1 MRSVTDPVLAS
12 IVERRPLDDRES
24 SSRDFTIEALRRL
37 DRPYDRDA
45 DPTHVTGSALV
56 IGPRGVLLHRHKK
69 LGIWLQPGGHVD
81 SGESPWEAARREAG
95 EETGLTFAPWP
106 DIPQLIHM
114 DVHSGGGGHIHLDLR
129 YLLATDGDD
138 EPSPEPGE
146 SPEVRW
152 FSWDEAVLVADPG
165 LKGLI
170 LATHPRENDAASGER
185 RASSVPGEGGAG
197 EPPG

>member
-1 MRSVTDPVLAS
+1 MSVTEAVLAS
-12 IVERRPLDDRES
+12 VVERRPLDDRES
-24 SSRDFTIEALRRL
+24 SSRDFTLQALRRL
-37 DRPYDRDA
+37 ERPYDRYA

-81 SGESPWEAARREAG
+81 IGESPWEAARREAG
-95 EETGLTFAPWP
+95 EETGLAFAPWQDVP
-106 DIPQLIHM
+106 RLIHM

-129 YLLATDGDD
+129 YLLAALGDD
-138 EPSPEPGE
+138 EPSPGPGE

-152 FSWDEAVLVADPG
+152 FSWDDAMLVADPG
-165 LKGLI
+165 LKALI
-170 LATHPRENDAASGER
+170 HATRPWEGEAASGE
-185 RASSVPGEGGAG
+185 PGRSILAGEAAAG